1 MKLSPAKVDQLS
13 DNLLDYLMEV
23 EGVLFQGTD
32 GELLHALREIMTD
45 ELMIEERL
53 DARVH
58 KMLQAYKYEITTQ
71 RLKYDELFRKMRQ
84 QLIKD
89 EDIVL

>member
-1 MKLSPAKVDQLS
+1 MPALAPGHREEVLVDVRHQHASL
-13 DNLLDYLMEV
+13 V
-23 EGVLFQGTD
+23 AHEGD
-32 GELLHALREIMTD
+32 R
-45 ELMIEERL
+45 EERL